1 MRELSRSG
9 VGRAF
14 LARAV
19 VVTLV
24 TAAGLIALWPGGVDP
39 KLSEVFGG
47 ETEVAEVTGIEEFAC
62 EGAVSDVCQN
72 LTVVLKRGRHEGIE
86 AEIRNLGGSGGPVP
100 PGLDVEDEIRVAEV
114 VQPPGATGPP
124 EFTVTDFERR
134 SPMLWLAIAFAA
146 LVIAFGRLRGALSL
160 LGLAISLAIVLVFV
174 VPAILDGSDPLW
186 VAIFG
191 ALAVMLATI
200 SLAHGL
206 GAKSIAA
213 IAGTT
218 ASLALVAVLA
228 KLFTE
233 ATSLTGLSSEEAGT
247 LVFNGV
253 VSQPSLEGLL
263 LAGMVIGA
271 LGVLDDV
278 TVSQASTVL
287 ALRRVNP
294 ALSFGQ
300 LYSRAIEV
308 GRDHV
313 SATVNTLVLAYVGAS
328 LPVLLV
334 LTSSEFGLIEGI
346 NLELVAKEVVAML
359 VGSIGLIAAVPLT
372 TALTSALAVRS
383 RPDDLGAP
391 PADHGH

>member
-1 MRELSRSG
+1 MRELSRSAT
-9 VGRAF
+9 GRAF
-14 LARAV
+14 LALAV
-19 VVTLV
+19 AVAIV
-24 TAAGLIALWPGGVDP
+24 TAVGLVALWPDGVDP

-47 ETEVAEVTGIEEFAC
+47 DTEVAEVTAIEEFAC
-62 EGAVSDVCQN
+62 EGAVTDVCQN
-72 LTVVLKRGRHEGIE
+72 LTVELKSGPQEGSE
-86 AEIRNLGGSGGPVP
+86 SDIRNLGGTGGPLP
-100 PGLDVEDEIRVAEV
+100 PGLEVWDEVRVAEV
-114 VQPPGATGPP
+114 VQPPGATGPQ

-160 LGLAISLAIVLVFV
+160 LGLAISLAIVLVFI

-191 ALAVMLATI
+191 ALAVMLVTI

-213 IAGTT
+213 IIGTT
-218 ASLALVAVLA
+218 ASLALVAALA
-228 KLFTE
+228 QLFTE
-233 ATSLTGLSSEEAGT
+233 ATSLTGLSSEESGT
-247 LVFNGV
+247 LVFNDI

-287 ALRRVNP
+287 ALRRANP
-294 ALSFGQ
+294 GLTFAQ
-300 LYSRAIEV
+300 LYGRAIDV

-313 SATVNTLVLAYVGAS
+313 SATVNTLVLAYVGAA

-334 LTSSEFGLIEGI
+334 LTSSEFGLVEGI

-372 TALTSALAVRS
+372 TALTAALAVRA
-383 RPDDLGAP
+383 RGEDLGDTVA
-391 PADHGH
+391 GHAH